1 MPKVDSVSCE
11 PFRAWNRLEP
21 RARKQDFDD
30 VLKCSIHDPL
40 WMLTRQWQFGEFQGE
55 DTGSA
60 IFAKIK
66 MLSTQITRYK
76 SVNEPNEVYSD
87 QIPAETKVESEFPN
101 LDYHCRVQSASFF
114 MKLLKTKFAGIAGFS
129 YADYLTKLKG
139 LHVLVLP
146 PEYDEDDKHLE
157 IVRKLKNKVN
167 HSLNSFLAAHGTQWF
182 DGVLLYAAAKGG
194 LPAAVSAIAMPLA
207 GHADAVKQ
215 AVEAYVLWFE
225 KSYKPKHN
233 TSGKGAWINE
243 QMEYQFAVALPERE
257 KPNTVLKAE
266 EYYTGDMEWYSFD
279 VSANG
284 ETIEGLT
291 GNSTADE
298 ASKVSEKIL
307 TVIPTLAKYGGMPHP
322 RWWQFEDG
330 NIHLGNVDADTTDI
344 ARLIVSEYALIF
356 SNDWLVV
363 PYSLPVGSLTEI
375 PAIVITDVFG
385 ERTLIKPAIQG
396 ETDDWT
402 SWGLFNL
409 SVRTA
414 DNVKNVKADTR
425 LFLPPCVAK
434 IQESEPIEEIHF
446 VKDEMANMV
455 WAIETKLNSLAGV
468 NMEGDTAA
476 NSLRN
481 AIELI
486 EPPATALLPV
496 DEKAV
501 FKYMIENT
509 VPENWIPFVPVHIPD
524 QYRAIRLQRASMPR
538 WFKNEYA
545 PVRPSTSLLRTGV
558 NETDQVTAPMFVNEE
573 EVPRAGVRVT
583 SNFQRTRW
591 YNGKTVN
598 WLGRRKKLGRGEG
611 SSGLQFDFLDPIKKE
626 RK

>member
-1 MPKVDSVSCE
+1 MPRIDSVSCE

-30 VLKCSIHDPL
+30 VLKCAVHDPL

-66 MLSTQITRYK
+66 MQSTQITRYK
-76 SVNEPNEVYSD
+76 SATEAGEVYTD
-87 QIPAETKVESEFPN
+87 IIPAETKVESEHPQ

-114 MKLLKTKFAGIAGFS
+114 MKLLKSKLTGVAGFN
-129 YADYLTKLKG
+129 YTQYLQKLKT
-139 LHVLVLP
+139 LYVIVLP
-146 PEYDEDDKHLE
+146 ETVNNADGHIDT
-157 IVRKLKNKVN
+157 VRKLRTLVN
-167 HSLNSFLAAHGTQWF
+167 NPLNSFLAANGAQWF
-182 DGVLLYAAAKGG
+182 DGVLLYNAAKAGV
-194 LPAAVSAIAMPLA
+194 PAAVTAITLA
-207 GHADAVKQ
+207 NPGHNDALKQ
-215 AVEAYVLWFE
+215 ALEAYVQWFE
-225 KSYKPKHN
+225 KNYKPQHN
-233 TSGKGAWINE
+233 SNGKGAWLNE
-243 QMEYQFAVALPERE
+243 QMEYQFAVSLPENA

-279 VSANG
+279 VSADG
-284 ETIEGLT
+284 EVIDGLT
-291 GNSTADE
+291 GNANADE
-298 ASKVSEKIL
+298 LPKVSEKIL

-330 NIHLGNVDADTTDI
+330 NIDLGNVDADTTDI
-344 ARLIVSEYALIF
+344 AKLIVSEYALIYG
-356 SNDWLVV
+356 NDWLVV
-363 PYSLPVGSLTEI
+363 PYSLPVGSLTQI

-385 ERTLIKPAIQG
+385 ERSLIKPAIQG
-396 ETDDWT
+396 NTDDWT
-402 SWGLFNL
+402 AWGLFNL
-409 SVRTA
+409 SVRTK
-414 DNVKNVKADTR
+414 DNMKNVAADTR

-434 IQESEPIEEIHF
+434 IQESDPVEEIHF
-446 VKDEMANMV
+446 IRDEMANMV
-455 WAIETKLNSLAGV
+455 WAIETRMNSLAGT

-476 NSLRN
+476 NYLRN

-486 EPPATALLPV
+486 EPPTGALLPV
-496 DEKAV
+496 DEKAM

-509 VPENWIPFVPVHIPD
+509 VPENWIPFVPVHIPG
-524 QYRAIRLQRASMPR
+524 QYRAVRLQRASMPR

-545 PVRPSTSLLRTGV
+545 PVRPATNLLRTGV

-573 EVPRAGVRVT
+573 EVPRAGARVT

-611 SSGLQFDFLDPIKKE
+611 SSGLQFDALDPITKEKK
-626 RK
+626 